1 MSDPNLIAAG
11 LKPNSGDGANLG
23 RLLEMRD
30 LSIDNLGGLSVESFY
45 SDLASEVGFETKRA
59 TDLIAGEE
67 EILSFLEEQREA
79 ISGVNIDEE
88 MVNLV
93 QYQQAFPS
101 IIAIHQHSERDDG
114 SPDQPREIT
123 MGLRITSRILSSRS
137 LTDIRNAQWGINDWR
152 MQLSSGHRVNKPSDD
167 PTAFLRI
174 LPLQNDILQSQ
185 QYQDNNVLARD
196 VLNTAATALE
206 DGVNIMSEARRIAVQ
221 GANGAMN
228 SADRATLAAS
238 VEQLLGQMISIGNSK
253 LGDRYLFA
261 GTRTRTEPFVMTG
274 NSFVNYQ
281 GDNEN
286 GNVTIAPGTDATI
299 SSSGQRIFMSSG
311 RDATIFE
318 GTTGV
323 AAGSGTDSG
332 DGIAMLQLEHTGFD
346 ALPSGLAAGSSSSSA
361 LGNLSITITTGP
373 NAISINGGPS
383 INFTG
388 AETDLEIPTANG
400 SSVFLDMTG
409 FDNTPV
415 AGFPTISEGRASWDG
430 GASWT
435 DLGDFT
441 SSNLELRNAT
451 TGNILY
457 IDTTGIWQTGS
468 EQVNFNG
475 TFDVF
480 NSLIGLRDLL
490 NNTQGLPSNEV
501 AERLTALLGELD
513 TVSENLLEG
522 LRDVGARSAHLDLTE
537 SRMSSLELTLEE
549 ALSRDRDVDITEAV
563 LELNQGEVA
572 YQGALQVS
580 ARSMQMSLLNF
591 LS

>member
-1 MSDPNLIAAG
+1 
-11 LKPNSGDGANLG
+11 
-23 RLLEMRD
+23 
-30 LSIDNLGGLSVESFY
+30 
-45 SDLASEVGFETKRA
+45 
-59 TDLIAGEE
+59 
-67 EILSFLEEQREA
+67 
-79 ISGVNIDEE
+79 
-88 MVNLV
+88 
-93 QYQQAFPS
+93 
-101 IIAIHQHSERDDG
+101 
-114 SPDQPREIT
+114 

>member
-1 MSDPNLIAAG
+1 
-11 LKPNSGDGANLG
+11 
-23 RLLEMRD
+23 
-30 LSIDNLGGLSVESFY
+30 
-45 SDLASEVGFETKRA
+45 
-59 TDLIAGEE
+59 
-67 EILSFLEEQREA
+67 
-79 ISGVNIDEE
+79 
-88 MVNLV
+88 
-93 QYQQAFPS
+93 
-101 IIAIHQHSERDDG
+101 
-114 SPDQPREIT
+114 

-430 GASWT
+430 
-435 DLGDFT
+435 
-441 SSNLELRNAT
+441 R
-451 TGNILY
+451 
-457 IDTTGIWQTGS
+457 
-468 EQVNFNG
+468 
-475 TFDVF
+475 
-480 NSLIGLRDLL
+480 R
-490 NNTQGLPSNEV
+490 
-501 AERLTALLGELD
+501 ELD
-513 TVSENLLEG
+513 RPGRLHEQQPRAPQRHNGQHPLHRHDRHLADRQRAG
-522 LRDVGARSAHLDLTE
+522 QLQRHLRRLQLAHRPARPAEQHAGAPQQRSCRTPHCP
-537 SRMSSLELTLEE
+537 
-549 ALSRDRDVDITEAV
+549 
-563 LELNQGEVA
+563 
-572 YQGALQVS
+572 
-580 ARSMQMSLLNF
+580 AR
-591 LS
+591 